1 MNPEFSD
8 LLPLFVEEA
17 RDRLERLGGLLP
29 RLAGEPQAAVE
40 ARREL
45 HTLKGA
51 ARMLQLGPFAELC
64 HAVEGALQGPPGGTG
79 PLLARAADRLSGMVD
94 AVARGEEPPV
104 ESDLLAQL
112 AGTAGKPAA
121 GNGAGTAP
129 TAAAAHPAPAVA
141 TPAGDLRVEPKVLD
155 ALAERA
161 AQVRLMARGAHRA
174 VERLYELAR
183 LAEEGLHEPAPQQ
196 VLALLATTLR
206 RMAVEVEGGQRRL
219 TRAAE
224 AQLDT
229 LVNVQL
235 QPLRAPLRALARH
248 ARELA
253 GTLGKEVEVE
263 LAGEDTRLDRRIA
276 RDLEAALIH
285 LVRNAVDHG
294 IEPPAKRQARGK
306 PRAGKIRI
314 VASSEAGRV
323 RLAISDDGAG
333 IDPAWAVEQAVRAG
347 LVDAGAAGG
356 LGREEVYR
364 LLFAP
369 GFSTRQEVSEISG
382 RGVGLDAVAAV
393 AARVGGEA
401 GLGSTPGLGT
411 TVTLEVPVAR
421 RAACVLL
428 VRVGQL
434 RLALPAAAVARALRV
449 ARADLV
455 ERDGRRLAAV
465 DGRLVPYAALA
476 ERYGQPLPER
486 PLLLEGSVSGA
497 PLALLVDDV
506 EGEQEVMVRPVTTT
520 VASDRLLEGVALLA
534 SGEPV
539 GVLSPTALAR
549 REASLAAAGPRPT
562 IAAARTRVLL
572 VEDSPATREMERRLL
587 EDAGFEVTAAPDAE
601 EALARLG
608 EASFDGMVVDIEMP
622 GMNGFELTERLRAG
636 DRTAQLPIVVVST
649 RDQPEDRLRGLRAG
663 ADAYLTKQGLDA
675 GELVMLLRR
684 LVGR

>member
-8 LLPLFVEEA
+8 LVPLFVEEA

-64 HAVEGALQGPPGGTG
+64 HATEGALQAPPARAA

-94 AVARGEEPPV
+94 AVARGEEPPA

-112 AGTAGKPAA
+112 AGTAAKPAA
-121 GNGAGTAP
+121 GNGAGATVEPAG
-129 TAAAAHPAPAVA
+129 PAPPAA
-141 TPAGDLRVEPKVLD
+141 PAGDLRLEPKVLD

-174 VERLYELAR
+174 VERLDELAR

-196 VLALLATTLR
+196 VLALIAATLR

-224 AQLDT
+224 AQLDA

-235 QPLRAPLRALARH
+235 QPLRAALRALARH

-253 GTLGKEVEVE
+253 RTLGKEVEVE
-263 LAGEDTRLDRRIA
+263 LAGEETRLDRRIA

-294 IEPPAKRQARGK
+294 IEPPAARQARGK
-306 PRAGKIRI
+306 PLAGKIRL

-382 RGVGLDAVAAV
+382 RGVGLDVVAAV
-393 AARVGGEA
+393 VAQVGGEA
-401 GLGSTPGLGT
+401 SLDSTPGAGT

-421 RAACVLL
+421 RAARVLL

-434 RLALPAAAVARALRV
+434 RLALPSAAVARALRV

-465 DGRLVPYAALA
+465 DGRLVP
-476 ERYGQPLPER
+476 
-486 PLLLEGSVSGA
+486 
-497 PLALLVDDV
+497 
-506 EGEQEVMVRPVTTT
+506 
-520 VASDRLLEGVALLA
+520 
-534 SGEPV
+534 
-539 GVLSPTALAR
+539 
-549 REASLAAAGPRPT
+549 
-562 IAAARTRVLL
+562 
-572 VEDSPATREMERRLL
+572 
-587 EDAGFEVTAAPDAE
+587 
-601 EALARLG
+601 
-608 EASFDGMVVDIEMP
+608 
-622 GMNGFELTERLRAG
+622 
-636 DRTAQLPIVVVST
+636 
-649 RDQPEDRLRGLRAG
+649 
-663 ADAYLTKQGLDA
+663 
-675 GELVMLLRR
+675 
-684 LVGR
+684 